1 MELVFEMVSAE
12 QFVPG
17 LLTSKTFKEAGG
29 VIGRSEDCDWV
40 IPDRRRHLSNH
51 HAQISYRDGAFYLTD
66 TSSNGV
72 QLKDNGARLRRD
84 EPQRIEHG
92 AVYCL
97 GDFEIR
103 ARLVQ
108 DPARFDDEIGRPRAA
123 GSIIPD
129 DAFLDLDPL
138 TAIDQQERIYAET
151 DDFSMLG
158 QNPANTRFQADYA
171 PIDMESLPLP
181 QLVPAPPQAPE
192 PAPAAAA
199 ERQPEGFWQRFG
211 EELGVDVAAL
221 DHDAREALALHAARL
236 LRQCVAGLQ
245 QSLRTRTEL
254 KNELRLALT
263 TAQGPSGNPLKQ
275 SADSREALD
284 TLLRGKP
291 GQPSAEQTVARAF
304 RDLQAHQVALLSAS
318 RAAVRG
324 TLEHFA
330 PEQLALRFERDGQVS
345 RLSGASGRW
354 RAFGRYHQSLR
365 QDDEWS
371 ERLLSR
377 DFAQAYEEQV
387 RLIATLNS
395 ESQG

>member
-1 MELVFEMVSAE
+1 MELVFEMVK
-12 QFVPG
+12 VPQITRE
-17 LLTSKTFKEAGG
+17 LLTSKTFKETGG
-29 VIGRSEDCDWV
+29 IIGRGEDCDWV
-40 IPDRRRHLSNH
+40 IPDSRRHLSGH
-51 HAQISYRDGAFYLTD
+51 HAQISYRDGAFFLTD

-72 QLKDNGARLRRD
+72 RLKDSGARLRRD

-97 GDFEIR
+97 GEFEIR

-138 TAIDQQERIYAET
+138 VAIDQQERIYAES

-158 QNPANTRFQADYA
+158 KTQASTSLQADYA

-181 QLVPAPPQAPE
+181 QLVPAPPAPQPAPE
-192 PAPAAAA
+192 HAV
-199 ERQPEGFWQRFG
+199 ERQTEGFWQRYG
-211 EELGVDVAAL
+211 AELGVDLDTL
-221 DHDAREALALHAARL
+221 DHDVREALALQAARL

-263 TAQGPSGNPLKQ
+263 TAQGPSANPLKQ
-275 SADSREALD
+275 STDSREALA
-284 TLLRGKP
+284 TLLRGKQ
-291 GQPSAEQTVARAF
+291 GQPSAELAVARAF

-318 RAAVRG
+318 RAAVRS

-330 PEQLALRFERDGQVS
+330 PEQLSLRFERDGQVS

-354 RAFGRYHQSLR
+354 RAYGRYHQSLR
-365 QDDEWS
+365 QDEEWS
-371 ERLLSR
+371 ERLLAR

-387 RLIATLNS
+387 RLIGTLNS
-395 ESQG
+395 DTQG

>member
-1 MELVFEMVSAE
+1 MELVFEMVSAQ

-29 VIGRSEDCDWV
+29 IIGRSADCDWV
-40 IPDRRRHLSNH
+40 IPDRNRHLSNH
-51 HAQISYRDGAFYLTD
+51 HAQVSYRDGAFYLTD
-66 TSSNGV
+66 TSSNGTL
-72 QLKDNGARLRRD
+72 LKDSGARL
-84 EPQRIEHG
+84 PPGHALRIEHG
-92 AVYCL
+92 TVYCM

-108 DPARFDDEIGRPRAA
+108 DPALFDEEIGRPRAA

-138 TAIDQQERIYAET
+138 TAIEQQERIYVAS
-151 DDFSMLG
+151 DDYGMLD
-158 QNPANTRFQADYA
+158 ANQAHTRHQADYA
-171 PIDMESLPLP
+171 PIDIESLPLP
-181 QLVPAPPQAPE
+181 QLVAPPPEAPVAHADE
-192 PAPAAAA
+192 I
-199 ERQPEGFWQRFG
+199 ERQPDGFWQRFG
-211 EELGVDVAAL
+211 DELGISL
-221 DHDAREALALHAARL
+221 DGFDQDAREALATQAARL
-236 LRQCVAGLQ
+236 LRQCVGGLQ

-263 TAQGPSGNPLKQ
+263 TAQGHSGNPLKS
-275 SADSREALD
+275 SADSREALSA
-284 TLLRGKP
+284 LLLAAKP
-291 GQPSAEQTVARAF
+291 GQASPEQSVGHVF

-318 RAAVRG
+318 RAALRS

-330 PEQLALRFERDGQVS
+330 PERLALRFERDGQVS
-345 RLSGASGRW
+345 RLTGASGRW
-354 RAFGRYHQSLR
+354 RAYGRYHQSLR